1 MDYFHSVLLNR
12 DKCHGCT
19 NCLRRCPT
27 EAIRVRHGKAKIL
40 KERCID
46 CGECV
51 RVCQSHAK
59 YVATDA
65 FDILKNYKYTV
76 ALPAPSFYSQ
86 FRTDICVDAI
96 LTAFI
101 KIGFD
106 DVFEVARG
114 AEYVSLATK
123 DLLNSG
129 NLKKP
134 VISSACPA
142 VLRLIR
148 QRFPNLI
155 DNVLNII
162 SPMEAAAILARDEA
176 KKKTGLSDDDI
187 GVFFITPCP
196 AKVTSI
202 KAPLTLEKSY
212 VSGAISAKDAYAK
225 IRPIIETI
233 TDPLPLSKAAQGGL
247 FWARSGGEC
256 KGSGVEDYISVDGI
270 HNVIQVLEEIEYGKV
285 NQADFVEL
293 SACISGCSGGP
304 LNLANPF
311 LASRRITLQAK
322 KKDEE
327 IPPVTGE
334 LDLSWKKNVE
344 PAQIASLDDDFS
356 AAMEKMQQM
365 DEIYARLP
373 NLDCGSCGAPTCK
386 ALAEDVVRGYG
397 NENDCIFKMRERIYV
412 LAQKLLDLTDSEKKD
427 ENV

>member
-1 MDYFHSVLLNR
+1 LDYFHSVLLDT

-19 NCLRRCPT
+19 NCLRHCPT

-59 YVATDA
+59 YVASDK
-65 FDILKNYKYTV
+65 FDILNNYKYTV

-86 FRTDICVDAI
+86 FRSEISVDTI
-96 LTAFI
+96 LTAFL

-114 AEYVSLATK
+114 AEYVSLATRE
-123 DLLNSG
+123 LLKNG

-148 QRFPNLI
+148 QRFPNLL
-155 DNVLNII
+155 DNVLSII

-176 KKKTGLSDDDI
+176 KKKTGLTDEDI
-187 GVFFITPCP
+187 GIFFITPCP

-202 KAPLTLEKSY
+202 KAPLTLEKSF
-212 VSGAISAKDAYAK
+212 VSGAISAKDAFAK

-233 TDPLPLSKAAQGGL
+233 TDTLPLSKACQGGL
-247 FWARSGGEC
+247 FWAKSGGEC
-256 KGSGVEDYISVDGI
+256 RNSGVEDYISVDGI
-270 HNVIQVLEEIEYGKV
+270 DNVIQLLEEIEYGKV
-285 NQADFVEL
+285 NQAEFIEL
-293 SACISGCSGGP
+293 SACTSGCSGGP
-304 LNLANPF
+304 LTLVNPF
-311 LASRRITLQAK
+311 VASRRITLQAK
-322 KKDEE
+322 KKSED
-327 IPPVTGE
+327 IMPTTVDI
-334 LDLSWKKNVE
+334 DLRWQKDVE
-344 PAQIASLDDDFS
+344 PAQVSSLDEDFEI
-356 AAMEKMQQM
+356 AMEKMQKM
-365 DEIYARLP
+365 DEIYDRLP

-386 ALAEDVVRGYG
+386 ALSEDIVRGYAK
-397 NENDCIFKMRERIYV
+397 ENDCIFKMRDRVSE
-412 LAQKLLDLTDSEKKD
+412 LAKKLIELNESHKRS
-427 ENV
+427 